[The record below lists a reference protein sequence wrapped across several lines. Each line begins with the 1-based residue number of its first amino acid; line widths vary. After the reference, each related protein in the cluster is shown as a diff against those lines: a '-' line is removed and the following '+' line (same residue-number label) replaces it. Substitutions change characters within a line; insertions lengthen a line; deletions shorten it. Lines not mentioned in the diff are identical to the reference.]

1 MAQLDTVTQQNA
13 AASEDA
19 ASAAE
24 GLSSQA
30 KSLNTSIQDLIH
42 LVRGRGETEGAAE
55 KTNVVNLIKR
65 PGSGVNKNT
74 EDKSSPAGRTASF

>member
-65 PGSGVNKNT
+65 PEGGVNKNT
-74 EDKSSPAGRTASF
+74 EEKSSPAGRTASF